1 MELLVPSISIAVAI
15 GAILLL
21 VRRERHDLPLPPG
34 PARLP
39 FLGSVLQMPRTDEYL
54 AYTKWRDRW
63 GDIIY
68 AKVFDRGICIL
79 GTYQAAKDLLD
90 KRGAYYSDRPRLP
103 MVGEL
108 VGWTRATAVSPFND
122 RFRQQRKLLERT
134 VGGKNAE
141 NFWPH
146 EERETKNFLIH
157 ILNKPEDLI
166 KHIRRL
172 KGTVILEVSHGYHV
186 KDQNDPLVELADKC
200 MEEFSLAT
208 SMGFL
213 VDLFPILKYVPAWFP
228 FAGFKR
234 TAAKW
239 RQNFVDTVEEPFAFV
254 KREMAKGTARPSFT
268 SQLLAEGN
276 LDAEDEENVK
286 YAAFGMYTGNSDTA
300 VAAMTM
306 FFLLMVLNPDAQAK
320 AQAEIDKVTGGERLP
335 TFKDRSALP
344 YTEAIMSESLRWG
357 PITPISLVFP
367 HRLMKDD
374 QYQGYRLPEGTLM
387 IPNIW
392 AMLHDETLYK
402 DPMAFNPDRFIGDNK
417 ELDPRNLVFGFGRRH
432 TQVCPGRALADA
444 GMWLSIAVVLATF
457 NIRKATDEH
466 GKEIEPVVAFR
477 SGTICRAADFEY
489 SITPRSSKAEAVA
502 RRPV

>member
-1 MELLVPSISIAVAI
+1 MELLVASISIAVAI

-186 KDQNDPLVELADKC
+186 KDQNDPL
-200 MEEFSLAT
+200 EFSLAT

-213 VDLFPILKYVPAWFP
+213 VELFPILKYVPAWFP

-234 TAAKW
+234 TMAPELRGHSGRA
-239 RQNFVDTVEEPFAFV
+239 
-254 KREMAKGTARPSFT
+254 AKGTARPSFT

-276 LDAEDEENVK
+276 LDAEDEDNVK
-286 YAAFGMYTGNSDTA
+286 YAAFGMYT
-300 VAAMTM
+300 VAAMKM

-320 AQAEIDKVTGGERLP
+320 AQAEID
-335 TFKDRSALP
+335 KDRSALP

-357 PITPISLVFP
+357 PITPISLIFP

-502 RRPV
+502 RTPV